1 MVVVPARMG
10 RLNRRALLQRL
21 QRLGT
26 ATRAEL
32 AKSLGLSQP
41 TTGKIVGDLLE
52 LGILQEID
60 VAELASERSTSTR
73 LGRPGRA
80 LGLHRAQPR
89 FIGIHVGIS
98 ETGLAP
104 LTLWVGQDE
113 EWPIRF
119 PTPASA
125 EAWRAQLADAA
136 PRLGSSGWWGVLI
149 SLPGIVEEPIAR
161 VVFSPNLHWTEQAD
175 LKALIQRVWPVPVV
189 VVQEERALA
198 HGHHATV
205 PGADDFL
212 LVDFGEGV
220 GGAAIIGGQPFT
232 TSLPLSGELG
242 HVPVLGNQRRCGC
255 GAIGCVET
263 LVSYRGLLD
272 SFAAA
277 EPGQPPTWAAMS
289 ASLASPRALPLWLQH
304 SLDATAAV
312 IAGALNVLGLRHVV
326 ITGSLTDLPPTVV
339 NHLALGITRG
349 AMWARFGEV
358 TVTPAPRRRAAG
370 LVAAGI
376 DRIVVAMNK

>member
-1 MVVVPARMG
+1 MG

-41 TTGKIVGDLLE
+41 TTGKIVGELLE

-60 VAELASERSTSTR
+60 TAETPTDRSTSTR
-73 LGRPGRA
+73 LGRPGRT
-80 LGLHRAQPR
+80 LGLHRVQPR
-89 FIGIHVGIS
+89 FIGIDVGIS
-98 ETGLAP
+98 ETRLAP
-104 LTLWVGQDE
+104 LTLWVGQE
-113 EWPIRF
+113 EAWPIRF
-119 PTPASA
+119 PTPHSVDD
-125 EAWRAQLADAA
+125 WRAQLAEAA
-136 PRLGSSGWWGVLI
+136 PRLGPMDCWGVLV
-149 SLPGIVEEPIAR
+149 SLPGIVEEPKAR
-161 VVFSPNLHWTEQAD
+161 VVFSPNLHWTEQVD
-175 LKALIQRVWPVPVV
+175 LKALIQQVWPVPVV

-198 HGHHATV
+198 QGHHASM

-263 LVSYRGLLD
+263 LVSDRGLID

-277 EPGQPPTWAAMS
+277 EPAQPPTWTGF
-289 ASLASPRALPLWLQH
+289 ASSLTSSRSLPTWLQH
-304 SLDATAAV
+304 SLDASAAV
-312 IAGALNVLGLRHVV
+312 IAGALNVLGLRDVV
-326 ITGSLTDLPPTVV
+326 VTGSLTELPPAVV
-339 NHLALGITRG
+339 DHLAQGITRG
-349 AMWARFGEV
+349 AMWARFGQV

-376 DRIVVAMNK
+376 DRIVAAMSK

>member
-1 MVVVPARMG
+1 MH
-10 RLNRRALLQRL
+10 
-21 QRLGT
+21 
-26 ATRAEL
+26 RAE
-32 AKSLGLSQP
+32 
-41 TTGKIVGDLLE
+41 
-52 LGILQEID
+52 
-60 VAELASERSTSTR
+60 
-73 LGRPGRA
+73 
-80 LGLHRAQPR
+80 PR
-89 FIGIHVGIS
+89 FIGIDVGIS
-98 ETGLAP
+98 ETRLTP

-119 PTPASA
+119 PTPDSA

-136 PRLGSSGWWGVLI
+136 PRLGSSEWWGVLI
-149 SLPGIVEEPIAR
+149 SLPGIVEEPKAR

-175 LKALIQRVWPVPVV
+175 LRALVQQVWRVPVV

-198 HGHHATV
+198 HGHHATM